1 VLEAEI
7 SSLENREK
15 EVQMMTDKTLREK
28 ANLED

>member
-15 EVQMMTDKTLREK
+15 EVQMRTDKTLREK

>member
-15 EVQMMTDKTLREK
+15 EVQTRTDKTLREK